1 MARKEIRQ
9 LMFDCCRV
17 EIGRSLVNAVAQRT
31 EFCGSAGRESMGS
44 AFEQT
49 FDRVHAGVD
58 ECAHGL
64 IPNSIGS
71 GASGKEVEKAV
82 ALSSE
87 QLSGTRWMRC
97 HACGR
102 C

>member
-9 LMFDCCRV
+9 LMLYRRRV
-17 EIGRSLVNAVAQRT
+17 EVGRTLVNAVPQRA

-44 AFEQT
+44 AFKQT

-64 IPNSIGS
+64 IPISIGS

-87 QLSGTRWMRC
+87 QLSGARRMRC